1 MKKILCLIFAAA
13 IVISAA
19 LLSGCAEK
27 PGPADTKP
35 AVTAADETAET
46 ATVTAADTERL
57 PDTLP
62 EGDFGK
68 YVYRIIGQ
76 GGAGW
81 TASDILRPEEMADD
95 GLQAAK
101 LIRYMNVEERYNVVI
116 EPFLSETVGT
126 VVKGAILSNDGSF
139 DMINMDTYNTS
150 SAMLSNLLMNLKS
163 VDLLDLTKPYYD
175 QNYIKD
181 MSYAGK
187 LYSVVTDITTM
198 DMFVTWIMMYNKSMI
213 EKYDLEDPYDL
224 VQQNNW
230 TLDKFN
236 EMLSGDISSTADG
249 KWDDNDIYAFGTH
262 VGAARNFFY
271 AAGLKI
277 CEKDPDTDVPVIAIR
292 ENSDNAEKLTKI
304 AEKVTDILYK
314 DHKSLVGGAIVEAFE
329 QGRALFLA
337 EITGYLGRFRE
348 MKDDFGVVPY
358 PKLSPEQEGY
368 FTTND
373 PCIMVFS
380 MPKYGNYTQNTIDR
394 TAMVFEALCY
404 ESYHTVRPEYFYDVL
419 GGKETRNAESF
430 EMLNLI
436 NDNRVYDFGLFNDL
450 GTLTTMFSTL
460 ASSAN
465 PKVASLVK
473 SGVKQGDKKLGKIIE
488 KYESMED

>member
-1 MKKILCLIFAAA
+1 MKKFLCLFFAAA
-13 IVISAA
+13 LVLSAA
-19 LLSGCAEK
+19 LMAGCAGK
-27 PGPADTKP
+27 PGADDTKP
-35 AVTAADETAET
+35 AVTKEAQ
-46 ATVTAADTERL
+46 TVEQTVPADTERL

-62 EGDFGK
+62 EANFNK

-81 TASDILRPEEMADD
+81 TAADMMRPETMEDD
-95 GLQAAK
+95 GLQSAK
-101 LIRYMNVEERYNVVI
+101 LIRYMNVEERYNVTI
-116 EPFLSETVGT
+116 ETSLSETVSAT
-126 VVKGAILSNDGSF
+126 VKGAVLTNENSF
-139 DMINMDTYNTS
+139 DLICMDTGNTS
-150 SAMLSNLLMNLKS
+150 SAMLTNLLTNLKS
-163 VDLLDLTKPYYD
+163 LDYLDLSKPYYD

-181 MSYAGK
+181 MSYSGK
-187 LYSVVTDITTM
+187 IYSVVTDITTM

-213 EKYDLEDPYDL
+213 ERYDLPDPYDL
-224 VQQNNW
+224 VKSNEW

-249 KWDDNDIYAFGTH
+249 KWDDNDIYAFATH

-277 CEKDPDTDVPVIAIR
+277 CEKDPDSDVPMISIT
-292 ENSDNAEKLTKI
+292 ENSDNAEKLMKI
-304 AEKVTDILYK
+304 SEKVTDILYN
-314 DHKSLVGGAIVEAFE
+314 DHKTLLGGKIVEAFE
-329 QGRALFLA
+329 EGRAMFLA

-358 PKLSPEQEGY
+358 PKLSPDQQGY

-380 MPKYGNYTQNTIDR
+380 IPKYSNYTQDMKDR
-394 TAMVFEALCY
+394 SAMIFEALCY

-436 NDNRVYDFGLFNDL
+436 NDNRVYDFGLFNDI
-450 GTLTTMFSTL
+450 GSLTTMFSTL
-460 ASSAN
+460 ASSAS
-465 PKVASLVK
+465 PKVASSIK
-473 SGVKQGDKKLGKIIE
+473 SGVKQANKKLPKILE
-488 KYESMED
+488 KYESMDD